1 MGGLFIGL
9 RRILVAV
16 GAPDFRKA
24 LRRMDV
30 RLGLLMAVGASH
42 PRRPVYGSF
51 KGLFLYVQRTE
62 SSLLAPLA
70 ETGILVTFQAFGVIR
85 RMRGTSPE

>member
-1 MGGLFIGL
+1 VGGLFIGL

-24 LRRMDV
+24 LCRMDV
-30 RLGLLMAVGASH
+30 RLGLLMAVRASH

-51 KGLFLYVQRTE
+51 KGLFLYVQGKERPIFV
-62 SSLLAPLA
+62 PLA
-70 ETGILVTFQAFGVIR
+70 EAGILVTFQAFGVIR
-85 RMRGTSPE
+85 RLRGASPE